1 MLQHWNRASE
11 LSPIDYPLPSSRTDK
26 VDELLRLC
34 RSIDR
39 KLTRLMAHNESR
51 YTYISL

>member
-11 LSPIDYPLPSSRTDK
+11 LSPIDYPLPARADR

-39 KLTRLMAHNESR
+39 KLTQLVAHKKSR

>member
-11 LSPIDYPLPSSRTDK
+11 LSPIDYPLPTRVDK

>member
-11 LSPIDYPLPSSRTDK
+11 MSPIAYPLPRLEK
-26 VDELLRLC
+26 MDELLRLC

-39 KLTRLMAHNESR
+39 KLTQLMARQESR
-51 YTYISL
+51 YTYIHL